1 MEAPLGHRIVSAVF
15 LPGTTLNKRCLFVR
29 SRFGRYGSTD
39 MERAMSMKAGIFGVG
54 ALLACLAC
62 GAMAA
67 CSQSASLHSAS
78 KISSTWD
85 PKAAVAYLD
94 YREGWWAE
102 WTGSARDHGTFCVSC
117 HTALPYALS
126 RPALRV
132 ALGEP
137 SPSVNERRLV
147 EDVTKRVRLWKDV
160 EPYYSDQG
168 SNHKT
173 AESRGTESVLN
184 ALILASYDAQSGQLS
199 DDTRAAFDHMWAMQQ
214 TTGENAGS
222 WPWLQFDQ
230 EPWEAND
237 SAYYGAALA
246 AMAVGMAPG
255 NYASTP
261 AIQGDLT
268 RLREYLNRESAA
280 QSTINRV
287 FLLWAS
293 TELPGLLSPEQQRAI
308 IHEVLSKQQADG
320 GWRLA
325 SITWKW
331 SGWSVKSLA
340 NMWIRED
347 GTPMEGKSDGLA
359 TSLITLAL
367 EQAGVPADNP
377 QLKNGLSWLMR
388 NQNAKEGFWPASS
401 VNKRRHI
408 SSDTGLFM
416 SDAATAFAVLALTEN
431 QRTTS
436 GTTGQVASVSKH

>member
-1 MEAPLGHRIVSAVF
+1 MATPLGHWIASAVF
-15 LPGTTLNKRCLFVR
+15 LPFALLLINAVFCKITLSHN
-29 SRFGRYGSTD
+29 GST
-39 MERAMSMKAGIFGVG
+39 EYGEAISMKAGILGIG

-62 GAMAA
+62 GASVA
-67 CSQSASLHSAS
+67 CSHPASSHSS

-85 PKAAVAYLD
+85 PKAAAAYLD

-117 HTALPYALS
+117 HTALPYALA

-132 ALGEP
+132 ALAEP
-137 SPSVNERRLV
+137 GPSVNERRLI

-160 EPYYSDQG
+160 GPYYSDQG
-168 SNHKT
+168 YDHKT

-184 ALILASYDAQSGQLS
+184 ALILASHDAPSGQLT
-199 DDTRAAFDHMWAMQQ
+199 DDTRAAFDHMWAMQL

-237 SAYYGAALA
+237 SGYYGAALA
-246 AMAVGMAPG
+246 AMALGMAPG
-255 NYASTP
+255 NYASSP
-261 AIQGDLT
+261 EIQGNLT
-268 RLREYLNRESAA
+268 RLRQYLNRESAA

-293 TELPGLLSPEQQRAI
+293 TKLPGVLSPEQQKAI

-347 GTPMEGKSDGLA
+347 GTPMGGKSDGLA
-359 TSLITLAL
+359 TSLVTLAL
-367 EQAGVPADNP
+367 QQAGVPADNP
-377 QLKNGLSWLMR
+377 QLKHGLSWVMS
-388 NQNAKEGFWPASS
+388 NQNAAEGFWPASS

-408 SSDTGLFM
+408 SSDTGRFM

-431 QRTTS
+431 QRTTNR
-436 GTTGQVASVSKH
+436 TTGQVASVSNH

>member
-1 MEAPLGHRIVSAVF
+1 
-15 LPGTTLNKRCLFVR
+15 
-29 SRFGRYGSTD
+29 
-39 MERAMSMKAGIFGVG
+39 MKAGMFGIG
-54 ALLACLAC
+54 ALLACLAS
-62 GAMAA
+62 GAMVA
-67 CSQSASLHSAS
+67 CSHPAS
-78 KISSTWD
+78 KISTTWD
-85 PKAAVAYLD
+85 PKAAATYLD

-132 ALGEP
+132 ALTEP
-137 SPSVNERRLV
+137 GPSVNERRLI

-160 EPYYSDQG
+160 GPYYSDKG
-168 SNHKT
+168 YDHKT
-173 AESRGTESVLN
+173 AESRGTEAVLN
-184 ALILASYDAQSGQLS
+184 ALILASYDAQSGPMT
-199 DDTRAAFDHMWAMQQ
+199 DDTRAAFDHMWALQQ
-214 TTGENAGS
+214 TTGENAGA

-237 SAYYGAALA
+237 STYYGAALA

-255 NYASTP
+255 NYALAP
-261 AIQGDLT
+261 EIQGDLA

-293 TELPGLLSPEQQRAI
+293 TKLPGLLSEERQKTI
-308 IHEVLSKQQADG
+308 VHEALSKQQADG

-325 SITWKW
+325 SISWNW
-331 SGWSVKSLA
+331 SGWSLKSFE

-359 TSLITLAL
+359 TSLVTLAL
-367 EQAGVPADNP
+367 QEAGVPRDNA
-377 QLKNGLSWLMR
+377 QVKNGLSWLMS
-388 NQNAKEGFWPASS
+388 NQNAAEGFWPASS
-401 VNKRRHI
+401 VNKRRQI
-408 SSDTGLFM
+408 SSDTGRFM

-431 QRTTS
+431 QRTTH
-436 GTTGQVASVSKH
+436 GTTGQVASVSKHCESRFPKEKRNYERLSPVLR

>member
-1 MEAPLGHRIVSAVF
+1 
-15 LPGTTLNKRCLFVR
+15 
-29 SRFGRYGSTD
+29 
-39 MERAMSMKAGIFGVG
+39 
-54 ALLACLAC
+54 
-62 GAMAA
+62 
-67 CSQSASLHSAS
+67 
-78 KISSTWD
+78 
-85 PKAAVAYLD
+85 
-94 YREGWWAE
+94 
-102 WTGSARDHGTFCVSC
+102 
-117 HTALPYALS
+117 LPYALS

-132 ALGEP
+132 ALAETG
-137 SPSVNERRLV
+137 PSVNERTLI
-147 EDVTKRVRLWKDV
+147 EDVTRRVRLWKDV
-160 EPYYSDQG
+160 GPYYSDQG
-168 SNHKT
+168 YDHKT
-173 AESRGTESVLN
+173 DESRGTESVLN
-184 ALILASYDAQSGQLS
+184 ALILASHDAPNGQLS
-199 DDTRAAFDHMWAMQQ
+199 EDTRAAFDHMWAMQL

-246 AMAVGMAPG
+246 AMAVGTAPG
-255 NYASTP
+255 NYESTP
-261 AIQGDLT
+261 EIQGDLR

-293 TELPGLLSPEQQRAI
+293 TKLPGVLSPEQQKAI

-331 SGWSVKSLA
+331 SGWSLKSVA

-367 EQAGVPADNP
+367 QQAGVPADNP
-377 QLKNGLSWLMR
+377 QLNHGLSWLMS
-388 NQNAKEGFWPASS
+388 NQNAAEGFWPASS

-408 SSDTGLFM
+408 SSDTGRFM

-431 QRTTS
+431 QQTTNR
-436 GTTGQVASVSKH
+436 TTGQLASVSTSQGSSH